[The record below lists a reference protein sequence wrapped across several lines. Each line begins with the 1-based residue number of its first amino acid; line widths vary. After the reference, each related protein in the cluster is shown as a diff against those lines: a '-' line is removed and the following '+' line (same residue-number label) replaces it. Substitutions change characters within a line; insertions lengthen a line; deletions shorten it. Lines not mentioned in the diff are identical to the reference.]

1 MVFETGYKQ
10 TLAAKLNPGDT
21 SMLVDVAPTITAW
34 RVYLKSGSQE
44 EWISFS
50 GVSGKT
56 LTGLQRQ
63 LSKTSNPATSQ
74 GSGFTWIAWTPVRI
88 VAMHDQITDLQE
100 LLNANNTFNGDN
112 TFTGKTTLTGDFDVE
127 WDLEI
132 KNTGTLVINWQSIP
146 YPIVATTT
154 ARDALY
160 TNPSGWEAAYVQ
172 ALNALQ
178 IYNGWSS
185 QWESLDVWTP
195 TPQATTSSY
204 GTVRLATD
212 TEVNTGAGVGVVQ
225 AQQWII
231 AYTNTLFK
239 TVSGDFT
246 IDYAELTYGTTPDND
261 FEVSAWTHLKAG
273 MEYVV
278 RVYTQSTVYN
288 MTLGTGITNPFGE
301 VIEFKANKDTTM
313 VFFAT
318 SDSTLELWAIRTAL

>member
-21 SMLVDVAPTITAW
+21 SMLVDIAPTITAW

-63 LSKTSNPATSQ
+63 LSKTANPATSQ
-74 GSGFTWIAWTPVRI
+74 GSGYTWIAGTPVRI

-100 LLNANNTFNGDN
+100 LLSSNNTFTGNN
-112 TFTGKTTLTGDFDVE
+112 TFAGKTTLTGDFDVE
-127 WDLEI
+127 WDLLV
-132 KNTGTLVINWQSIP
+132 KSTGTLVINGQSIP
-146 YPIVATTT
+146 YPIVTDAT

-160 TNPSGWEAAYVQ
+160 TSPSGWEAAYVQ
-172 ALNALQ
+172 SLNALQ

-195 TPQATTSSY
+195 TPQASTSGY
-204 GTVRLATD
+204 GTTILATD
-212 TEVNTGAGVGVVQ
+212 SDAESSTGVGVIQ
-225 AQQWII
+225 ANQGPVMYW
-231 AYTNTLFK
+231 NMVFK
-239 TVSGDFT
+239 TVSWDIE
-246 IDYAELTYGTTPDND
+246 IDWNELCYGTTPSNN
-261 FEVSAWTHLKAG
+261 FTISAGAALRPGA
-273 MEYVV
+273 EYVV
-278 RVYTQSTVYN
+278 RVSMQSTVYTV
-288 MTLGTGITNPFGE
+288 TLGTGVSNPFGDSL
-301 VIEFKANKDTTM
+301 IFKANKDTTM

-318 SDSTLELWAIRTAL
+318 STSTLELWTIRTAL